1 MNGKGYN
8 RIFAIMEIN
17 YAELYGVLP
26 GEKDFNGAINR
37 SLSNGI
43 KHLDGSFL
51 NSLELIK
58 KEREKRD
65 YGTRR

>member
-1 MNGKGYN
+1 MNNIEKGV
-8 RIFAIMEIN
+8 IIDIN

-26 GEKDFNGAINR
+26 SEKDFNGAINR

-43 KHLDGSFL
+43 KHLGSNFM

-58 KEREKRD
+58 KERGK
-65 YGTRR
+65 GL